1 MTFKAIYGTGA
12 NLSPARTPGD
22 GHRPA
27 ALGAWCS
34 RPTAPSRR
42 ARARRPSSSRLPAPG
57 GDRRRSRGDRRR
69 GPGQWFAQV
78 SFAYR
83 AGWHGRL
90 AARSAPTTTLPSGC
104 SRTSPASPRAR
115 FVEYRAV
122 LKDANGN
129 LSATSSSPWSATR
142 AGGGGGGGVGPVTQP
157 ANVSVPGSHNSE
169 MGCSGDWQP
178 DCAQAQLA
186 LDPKDQIWKGTLP
199 LPPANYEYK
208 AAINKSWDENYGAGG
223 VSNGPNIPYTAPGTS
238 VSFYYDHGT
247 HYVTSSAQG
256 PIITAPGSYQSELGC
271 GGDWDPSCMRPWL
284 QDPDGDGTFTWSGIL
299 SAGDFEFKVAHGLGW
314 DENYGAGGTPNGD
327 NMAVSV
333 PKDGTVLT
341 ISYVLATHVATTKL
355 SAAGSAPD
363 LAQQKAIWVSQD
375 LIAWPAT
382 AIPAGTDPALLRWRL
397 HWSPTANLAV
407 DAETLG
413 GSSAELTR
421 DAAGLPEA
429 VVAAHPELKGY
440 LALRLDSKTAKQ
452 ADDILRGQVAV
463 AMYDTTGSL
472 LDATGVQLPLVLD
485 DLYAGPAAKE
495 KYGALASSNR
505 PTFRVWAPTA
515 QKVTLLTWPAG
526 TPDSDPATAKR
537 TTMNRDGRTGAWDVT
552 TDASARGARYLYEVV
567 VYAPT
572 TRKIET
578 NLVTD
583 PAVGRPD
590 PQLDPVGGHQPGRRR
605 IHAVDLGDQPEPAA
619 EAARRLHH
627 LRAARS
633 RLLDGRRDR
642 PGGAPRVLPRVRR
655 RRRRHEAPQGPGR
668 GRPQHRAPAADL
680 RHHVDPGGPYPA
692 EDPRLQP
699 RVVPAGQPT
708 SSAPV
713 SRPSPTP
720 TPTTGA
726 TTRCTGAFQRAR
738 MPRRTRRPTA
748 AAGSRSSGRW
758 SVASTVTAC
767 GWSST
772 RCSTTPRRRDRLR
785 SRSSTAWSP
794 ATTTGSTRRVPS
806 TPRRAA
812 RTSPPS
818 TRWRRS

>member
-1 MTFKAIYGTGA
+1 M
-12 NLSPARTPGD
+12 
-22 GHRPA
+22 
-27 ALGAWCS
+27 
-34 RPTAPSRR
+34 
-42 ARARRPSSSRLPAPG
+42 
-57 GDRRRSRGDRRR
+57 
-69 GPGQWFAQV
+69 
-78 SFAYR
+78 
-83 AGWHGRL
+83 
-90 AARSAPTTTLPSGC
+90 
-104 SRTSPASPRAR
+104 
-115 FVEYRAV
+115 
-122 LKDANGN
+122 
-129 LSATSSSPWSATR
+129 
-142 AGGGGGGGVGPVTQP
+142 
-157 ANVSVPGSHNSE
+157 SVPGSHNSE
-169 MGCSGDWQP
+169 MGCPGDWQP

-186 LDPKDQIWKGTLP
+186 LDPKDQIWKGTYP
-199 LPPANYEYK
+199 SIPPANYEYK

-223 VSNGPNIPYTAPGTS
+223 VSNGPNISYTAPGTP

-299 SAGDFEFKVAHGLGW
+299 SAGNFEFKVAHGLGW

-375 LIAWPAT
+375 LVAWPAT

-429 VVAAHPELKGY
+429 VVSAHPELKGY

-452 ADDILRGQVAV
+452 AEDILRGQVAV

-526 TPDSDPATAKR
+526 SPDSDPATAKR
-537 TTMNRDGRTGAWDVT
+537 TPMNRDGRTGAWDVT

-583 PAVGRPD
+583 PASVALTLNSTRSVAIS
-590 PQLDPVGGHQPGRRR
+590 LD
-605 IHAVDLGDQPEPAA
+605 DAA
-619 EAARRLHH
+619 YMPSIWVTNPSPPLEAARRLDD
-627 LRAARS
+627 LRAARP

-642 PGGAPRVLPRVRR
+642 PGGAPRDLPRVRR
-655 RRRRHEAPQGPGR
+655 RRRRHEAPQGPGCR
-668 GRPQHRAPAADL
+668 RPQHRAPAADL
-680 RHHVDPGGPYPA
+680 RHRVDPRGPHPA
-692 EDPRLQP
+692 GDPRLRP
-699 RVVPAGQPT
+699 RVVPAGQ
-708 SSAPV
+708 
-713 SRPSPTP
+713 RP
-720 TPTTGA
+720 A
-726 TTRCTGAFQRAR
+726 AR
-738 MPRRTRRPTA
+738 VCPGRRRHRRLQLGLRPAALECPGGLVCVVERGGRRRPP
-748 AAGSRSSGRW
+748 GRG
-758 SVASTVTAC
+758 VPDDGRRHSTKTAC
-767 GWSST
+767 AWSST

-806 TPRRAA
+806 TPRPAA

-818 TRWRRS
+818 TRWRRSSWSTRSSRGRRTTTSMASAST